1 MQNLKIY
8 NIYLERKNM
17 TVSPELKRFA
27 IIVSFILLGL
37 VIAAL
42 VGLFFLVQYLM
53 LDEATPVKVLE
64 QNQSKMIEYKTGTIQ
79 SH

>member
-1 MQNLKIY
+1 
-8 NIYLERKNM
+8 M